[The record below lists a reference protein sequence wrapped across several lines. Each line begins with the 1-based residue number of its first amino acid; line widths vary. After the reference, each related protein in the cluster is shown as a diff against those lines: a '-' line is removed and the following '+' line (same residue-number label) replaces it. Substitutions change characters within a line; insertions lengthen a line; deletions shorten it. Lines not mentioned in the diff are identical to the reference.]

1 MAKAMVSRSIS
12 NHSVILVRVAAGGV
26 AKAVAVEAKAVV
38 RAAGA
43 AAKVEAVEDKAVVV
57 AVVQVRVDP
66 AETNK
71 DVLESGTSAVRGS
84 QARMAGLPRLTKL
97 QGLYLNQMPQ
107 PAS

>member
-26 AKAVAVEAKAVV
+26 GKAVEAKVVV
-38 RAAGA
+38 RAAVA
-43 AAKVEAVEDKAVVV
+43 AAKVVV
-57 AVVQVRVDP
+57 AVSL

-97 QGLYLNQMPQ
+97 QGLSLNRTPQ